1 MKTKATRGFTL
12 IELLVVI
19 AIIGILAAILLPA
32 LARAREAARRASC
45 QNNLKQTG
53 LAMKM
58 FAGEHNGMFP
68 WRYVT
73 ADKNPVDGSFWS
85 QVHHP
90 QLWPEYIGDLKVWFC
105 PSGTRK
111 EAVDPNFPWS
121 QDTPRRVNHLWKDHH
136 VSGYS
141 GVAGKVFTDLGAT
154 SSADNICRPDSPTHD
169 PDYMMQY
176 CYPRGSFLQYRYWGW
191 AIPANYIQSREDSTA
206 VALTVDGRPADGGH
220 SSMVYQWKT
229 VTVANDP
236 ISGAPSPNASG
247 KPLHWLK
254 EGIERFFITDINNPA
269 ATAVAQSELAV
280 MWDNMNFDELDP
292 RPDDIAG
299 AFHHFPGGTNV
310 LWMDGHVTFQ
320 RYPGDKFPMDRFSMS
335 DGTRWFP

>member
-1 MKTKATRGFTL
+1 MEKLKTRKGFTL

-32 LARAREAARRASC
+32 LARAREAARRSSC

-53 LAMKM
+53 LAFKM
-58 FAGEHNGMFP
+58 FADEHNGNFP

-73 ADKNPVDGSFWS
+73 ADKNPTNGTFWS

-90 QLWPEYIGDLKVWFC
+90 QLWPEYLGDLKVWFC

-111 EAVDPNFPWS
+111 EAIDSQFPWS
-121 QDTPRRVNHLWKDHH
+121 QDTPRRVNALWKDYPQ
-136 VSGYS
+136 SGYA
-141 GVAGKVFTDLGAT
+141 GVAARVAADLGAQ
-154 SSADNICRPDSPTHD
+154 SNDSICRPDNASHD
-169 PDYMMQY
+169 PDYMMAY

-191 AIPANYIQSREDSTA
+191 AIPGSYIKAREDSTA
-206 VALTVDGRPADGGH
+206 IAATVEGANAN
-220 SSMVYQWKT
+220 MANQWKS
-229 VTVANDP
+229 VTVGADP
-236 ISGAPSPNASG
+236 LGGTATATG
-247 KPLHWLK
+247 KTLYWLK

-269 ATAVAQSELAV
+269 SAASAQSELAV
-280 MWDNMNFDELDP
+280 MYDNMNFDSLDL

-310 LWMDGHVTFQ
+310 LWMDGHVTFE
-320 RYPGDKFPMDRFSMS
+320 RYPGTKFPTDNFSMS